1 MQEHRKESFWDRKA
15 ETFPRYEPGEDNY
28 EAKMLARIREGGV
41 DFRGKTVLDVGSGS
55 GMYTLRL
62 AREAERVTAVDISGE
77 MLRLL
82 RQDAEGMGLDNIEYV
97 HSTWDDFQ
105 SDETFD
111 VVFCSM
117 TPAIESEESR
127 RKLLG
132 FGHGWTVFMGFAGV
146 MDSDV
151 LSPILEKY
159 GASPRIFNNGP
170 EMRQWLE
177 GQGIALQSRIVE
189 DQWVEERSFDEFL
202 KATTSSLIPY
212 SVTPDPAFLEDHLRQ
227 FRKDGDVYVE
237 HTDYKIELLLW
248 ESPKGE

>member
-1 MQEHRKESFWDRKA
+1 MQERGKESFWDRKA
-15 ETFPRYEPGEDNY
+15 ETFPRYEPGDDTY
-28 EAKMLARIREGGV
+28 EAGMLARIRESGV
-41 DFRGKTVLDVGSGS
+41 DFRGRTVLDVGSGS

-77 MLRLL
+77 MLRFL
-82 RQDAEGMGLDNIEYV
+82 REDAEKLGLGNIEYV

-132 FGHGWTVFMGFAGV
+132 FAHGWTVFMGFAGV

-151 LSPILEKY
+151 LNPVFGKY
-159 GASPRIFNNGP
+159 GVSPRIFNNGP
-170 EMRQWLE
+170 EMREWLE
-177 GQGIALQSRIVE
+177 QQGIPCQSRLVE
-189 DQWVEERSFDEFL
+189 GQWVEERTLEESI
-202 KATTSSLIPY
+202 KACTASLIPY
-212 SVTPDPAFLEDHLRQ
+212 SVTPDRAFLEEHLQ
-227 FRKDGDVYVE
+227 KFRTGEDVYVE
-237 HTDYKIELLLW
+237 RTDYKIELLLW
-248 ESPKGE
+248 KSPKGA

>member
-1 MQEHRKESFWDRKA
+1 MQEHGKESFWDKKA
-15 ETFPRYEPGEDNY
+15 ETFPRYEPGDETY

-41 DFRGKTVLDVGSGS
+41 DFRDRTVLDVGSGS

-62 AREAERVTAVDISGE
+62 AREARCVTAVDISGE

-82 RQDAEGMGLDNIEYV
+82 RQDAEGMGIDNIEYV
-97 HSTWDDFQ
+97 HSTWDEFQ
-105 SDETFD
+105 RDETFD

-132 FGHGWTVFMGFAGV
+132 FAHGWTVFMGFAGV
-146 MDSDV
+146 MESDV
-151 LSPILEKY
+151 LGPILEKH

-177 GQGIALQSRIVE
+177 KQGIAVQSIIVE
-189 DQWVEERSFDEFL
+189 DQWVEERSFDEL
-202 KATTSSLIPY
+202 VKATTSSLIPY
-212 SVTPDPAFLEDHLRQ
+212 SVTPDQAFLEDYLRQ
-227 FRKDGDVYVE
+227 FRTGEDVYVE

-248 ESPKGE
+248 GSPEGR

>member
-1 MQEHRKESFWDRKA
+1 MQEHGKESFWDRKA

-28 EAKMLARIREGGV
+28 EAGMLARIRESGV
-41 DFRGKTVLDVGSGS
+41 DFRGRTVLDVGSGS

-62 AREAERVTAVDISGE
+62 AREAKRVTAVDISGE

-82 RQDAEGMGLDNIEYV
+82 RQDAESMGIDNIEYV
-97 HSTWDDFQ
+97 HSTWDDFK

-151 LSPILEKY
+151 LNPLFEKY
-159 GASPRIFNNGP
+159 GVSPRIFNNGP

-177 GQGIALQSRIVE
+177 THGIDVQSHLVE
-189 DQWVEERSFDEFL
+189 GRWVEERPFDEFV
-202 KATTSSLIPY
+202 KACTSALVPY
-212 SVTPDPAFLEDHLRQ
+212 SVTPDRAFLEEYLRQ
-227 FRKDGDVYVE
+227 FRAGGDVYVE

-248 ESPKGE
+248 ESPREK